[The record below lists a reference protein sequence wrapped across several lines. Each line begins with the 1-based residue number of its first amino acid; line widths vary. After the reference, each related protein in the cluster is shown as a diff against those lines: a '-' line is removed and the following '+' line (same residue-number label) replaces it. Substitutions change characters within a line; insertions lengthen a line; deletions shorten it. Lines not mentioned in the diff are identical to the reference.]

1 MINEKVSGKNPA
13 ELRGFETILL
23 LEDNEQML
31 TLSNTMLKMKGYTT
45 ILDRNGAEALKAVA
59 NKDGKVDLILTNVV
73 MPDMNGKDLFIKISK
88 EYPEIRVLYMSGHAD
103 NVIAQHGVLEK
114 GGHFIQK
121 PFS

>member
-1 MINEKVSGKNPA
+1 M
-13 ELRGFETILL
+13 
-23 LEDNEQML
+23 
-31 TLSNTMLKMKGYTT
+31 
-45 ILDRNGAEALKAVA
+45 
-59 NKDGKVDLILTNVV
+59 TNVV

-114 GGHFIQK
+114 GVHFIQK